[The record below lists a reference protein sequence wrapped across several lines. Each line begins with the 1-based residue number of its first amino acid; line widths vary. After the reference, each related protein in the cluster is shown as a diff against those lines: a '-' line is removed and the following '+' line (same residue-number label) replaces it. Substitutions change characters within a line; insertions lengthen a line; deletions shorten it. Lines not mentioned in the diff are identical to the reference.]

1 MLTIEWYNTQ
11 SNVMINM
18 FAHPKTTTTPENNI
32 PLYASRSKCS
42 SILLLSVNRRR
53 VGTWRIFLQPVS
65 EKWLSILFKYRS
77 DGRSP
82 FLPKSCLFWLAAMA
96 KATTAKK
103 NKKKKQDKTEKYVK
117 SYKLNYVCVP
127 SRTLFSKRD
136 LCYIGAPHVAF
147 WQGYMLQQHPVDP
160 SALTL

>member
-18 FAHPKTTTTPENNI
+18 FAHPKTTTTPGENI
-32 PLYASRSKCS
+32 PVYASRSKCS
-42 SILLLSVNRRR
+42 SILLLSVYRRT

-65 EKWLSILFKYRS
+65 EKWLSILSKYRS

-103 NKKKKQDKTEKYVK
+103 KQKKNKTKQKNMLKAT
-117 SYKLNYVCVP
+117 NYVCVP
-127 SRTLFSKRD
+127 SWTLFSKRD

>member
-32 PLYASRSKCS
+32 PVYASRSKCS
-42 SILLLSVNRRR
+42 SILLLSVYRRR
-53 VGTWRIFLQPVS
+53 VGTWRIFLQLVS

-103 NKKKKQDKTEKYVK
+103 KTNKQDKTEKYVK
-117 SYKLNYVCVP
+117 SFKLQCMCP
-127 SRTLFSKRD
+127 FLQTILQERLMF
-136 LCYIGAPHVAF
+136 IGSHHVAF
-147 WQGYMLQQHPVDP
+147 WQGWAPTAP
-160 SALTL
+160 SGP

>member
-1 MLTIEWYNTQ
+1 MLTIEWYKTQ

-18 FAHPKTTTTPENNI
+18 LAHPKTTTTPENNI
-32 PLYASRSKCS
+32 PVYASRSKCS
-42 SILLLSVNRRR
+42 SILLLSVYRRT

-103 NKKKKQDKTEKYVK
+103 KKKNKTKQKNMLKATQVMYIMYV
-117 SYKLNYVCVP
+117 SLLAHYSAGETNVYRWSSCGFLARLCSGSTQWTLVP
-127 SRTLFSKRD
+127 
-136 LCYIGAPHVAF
+136 
-147 WQGYMLQQHPVDP
+147 
-160 SALTL
+160 

>member
-18 FAHPKTTTTPENNI
+18 FAHPKTTTTPEKNI
-32 PLYASRSKCS
+32 PVYASRSKCS
-42 SILLLSVNRRR
+42 SILLLSVYRRT

-65 EKWLSILFKYRS
+65 EKWLSILSKYRS

-103 NKKKKQDKTEKYVK
+103 KQKKKQDKTEKYVK
-117 SYKLNYVCVP
+117 SYKLCMCPLLNTIQQERLMLYRCSSCGFLARLYAPAAP
-127 SRTLFSKRD
+127 S
-136 LCYIGAPHVAF
+136 GP
-147 WQGYMLQQHPVDP
+147 
-160 SALTL
+160 